1 MAEISSGW
9 GIGVRV
15 EIGVDVRVCVGVSMG
30 ETVAVADGTTVGGG
44 VDAGAAPPH
53 DPINMENMITINQ

>member
-15 EIGVDVRVCVGVSMG
+15 GTGVDVRVCVGVNVG
-30 ETVAVADGTTVGGG
+30 EGVAVAVGTTVGGRG
-44 VDAGAAPPH
+44 DAGAVPPH
-53 DPINMENMITINQ
+53 DPINMENMIIVNQ